1 MAKLKTKAAGKKSGK
16 KTDAGKALA
25 RSPSH
30 LLHRA
35 LQLALDIYA
44 EETGPDA
51 ITQRQYAVLAAVAVH
66 EGLTQTDLVRAT
78 GIDRSTL
85 ADLVA
90 RMIGKGLLARDRSV
104 VDARANTVSLTAAGR
119 DALASAT
126 PRVAAAD
133 ARILKLLPTRKRD
146 AFLDILG
153 DMSHAAE
160 LFAEAAEAE
169 GGAKAKKK
177 KAKDKAEKP
186 AKAAKTEKPAK
197 TVKAPKAA
205 KAAKPVKAAKPAK
218 PKPANSGAAKVVK
231 SAKAPKTAKAAPK
244 ARLKPTA
251 KPAAKP
257 KKAKK
262 AAAPAV

>member
-1 MAKLKTKAAGKKSGK
+1 MAKLKAKAAGKKAGK
-16 KTDAGKALA
+16 KIDAGKALE

-90 RMIGKGLLARDRSV
+90 RMIGKGLLARERSV
-104 VDARANTVSLTAAGR
+104 IDARANTVSLTPAGR
-119 DALASAT
+119 DSLAAAT

-160 LFAEAAEAE
+160 LFAEAAEVE
-169 GGAKAKKK
+169 SGAKAKKK
-177 KAKDKAEKP
+177 KAKEKAEKVAKTPKAAKADKPAKTAKVAKPVKAVKP
-186 AKAAKTEKPAK
+186 AKAAKPEP
-197 TVKAPKAA
+197 VNGAA
-205 KAAKPVKAAKPAK
+205 KIAKPAK
-218 PKPANSGAAKVVK
+218 AA
-231 SAKAPKTAKAAPK
+231 
-244 ARLKPTA
+244 ARA
-251 KPAAKP
+251 KPAPKL

-262 AAAPAV
+262 AAATVDA

>member
-1 MAKLKTKAAGKKSGK
+1 MAKLKAKAAGKKAGK
-16 KTDAGKALA
+16 KIDAGKALE

-90 RMIGKGLLARDRSV
+90 RMIGKGLLARERSV
-104 VDARANTVSLTAAGR
+104 IDARANTVSLTPAGR
-119 DALASAT
+119 EALAAAT

-177 KAKDKAEKP
+177 AKDKAEKAAKAPKASKAEKP
-186 AKAAKTEKPAK
+186 AKAAKVAKP
-197 TVKAPKAA
+197 VKAVKPA
-205 KAAKPVKAAKPAK
+205 KAAKPEPVNGAAKIAKPAK
-218 PKPANSGAAKVVK
+218 AVAK
-231 SAKAPKTAKAAPK
+231 
-244 ARLKPTA
+244 A
-251 KPAAKP
+251 KPAPKP
-257 KKAKK
+257 KKTKK
-262 AAAPAV
+262 AAATVDA